1 MRRRF
6 TQEFKVQAV
15 EKALSQCDDVRLE
28 DIADDLGV
36 GYSTLQRWIALAK
49 KHQLETHQTGSQM
62 TAEKR
67 PQDWSLEER
76 LSAIIDCGHLDETA
90 INEYCRNKGLYPHH
104 IKQWKQDFAQG
115 PTTKLVK
122 SDSKQLKQ
130 EIKQLQKELN
140 RKDKALA
147 ETAALLVLKKKADAP
162 LGFQRGRLTTL
173 AERHELIKLITNA
186 QDSGARKEK
195 ACELLGLTARTVQR
209 WIEADNMT
217 DKRTS
222 TIKRP
227 PNRLTELER
236 QRIINTVNSTEYG
249 HLPASKIVPKLL
261 DNGIWI
267 ASESSFYRVMKAHN
281 LLTHRE
287 KVKPAKPMKKPRA
300 LKAVRANEVYTWD
313 ITYLPT
319 SVKGQFLYLYL
330 VMDIFSRKV
339 VGWQVHDTQLSE
351 LAADLMKD
359 ICSREQIKREQVTL
373 HSDNGSPMKGATLLA
388 TLQEL
393 GIVPSFSRPSV
404 SNDNPY
410 SESLFKTLKYR
421 PEYPEKAFEDISAAR
436 EWVSGFVDWYNN
448 EHLHSGIKFVTPNQR
463 HSGLDKEI
471 LAKRQQVNDA
481 AKLNNPSRWSGKSRD
496 WSMINEINLNPEK
509 KEEMRAA

>member
-1 MRRRF
+1 M
-6 TQEFKVQAV
+6 
-15 EKALSQCDDVRLE
+15 
-28 DIADDLGV
+28 
-36 GYSTLQRWIALAK
+36 
-49 KHQLETHQTGSQM
+49 
-62 TAEKR
+62 
-67 PQDWSLEER
+67 
-76 LSAIIDCGHLDETA
+76 
-90 INEYCRNKGLYPHH
+90 
-104 IKQWKQDFAQG
+104 
-115 PTTKLVK
+115 
-122 SDSKQLKQ
+122 
-130 EIKQLQKELN
+130 
-140 RKDKALA
+140 
-147 ETAALLVLKKKADAP
+147 
-162 LGFQRGRLTTL
+162 GFQRGRLTT
-173 AERHELIKLITNA
+173 ATERHELITLITNA
-186 QDSGARKEK
+186 QASGARKEK
-195 ACELLGLTARTVQR
+195 ACELLGLTLRTVQR
-209 WIEADNMT
+209 WIEADDMT

-222 TIKRP
+222 TKKQP

-236 QRIINTVNSTEYG
+236 QRIINTANSAEYG

-261 DNGIWI
+261 DKGIWI

-287 KVKPAKPMKKPRA
+287 KVKPAKPIKKPRV

-339 VGWQVHDTQLSE
+339 VGWQVYDSQLSE

-496 WSMINEINLNPEK
+496 WSMINEVNLNPEK

>member
-1 MRRRF
+1 
-6 TQEFKVQAV
+6 
-15 EKALSQCDDVRLE
+15 
-28 DIADDLGV
+28 
-36 GYSTLQRWIALAK
+36 
-49 KHQLETHQTGSQM
+49 
-62 TAEKR
+62 
-67 PQDWSLEER
+67 
-76 LSAIIDCGHLDETA
+76 
-90 INEYCRNKGLYPHH
+90 
-104 IKQWKQDFAQG
+104 
-115 PTTKLVK
+115 
-122 SDSKQLKQ
+122 
-130 EIKQLQKELN
+130 
-140 RKDKALA
+140 
-147 ETAALLVLKKKADAP
+147 
-162 LGFQRGRLTTL
+162 
-173 AERHELIKLITNA
+173 
-186 QDSGARKEK
+186 
-195 ACELLGLTARTVQR
+195 
-209 WIEADNMT
+209 MT

-249 HLPASKIVPKLL
+249 YLPASKIVPKLL

-436 EWVSGFVDWYNN
+436 E
-448 EHLHSGIKFVTPNQR
+448 
-463 HSGLDKEI
+463 
-471 LAKRQQVNDA
+471 
-481 AKLNNPSRWSGKSRD
+481 
-496 WSMINEINLNPEK
+496 
-509 KEEMRAA
+509 